1 MESSAPKVRI
11 LGLQRQST
19 IQKAREWQAFYAQ
32 KKEILWNQ
40 DWLAGAAVGF
50 EPVSGMD
57 SLLTGNFTGNIAIV
71 GLKNPILEQETAA
84 PPQLLG

>member
-1 MESSAPKVRI
+1 MHRAFQDRNGNI
-11 LGLQRQST
+11 LQN
-19 IQKAREWQAFYAQ
+19 AH
-32 KKEILWNQ
+32 
-40 DWLAGAAVGF
+40 WLAGAAVGF